1 MVGEEDVI
9 YTSDRNALAESA
21 GVQDALIAKGNFE
34 RSPHQKTRV
43 SKREAM
49 ALQALADEYCRDFG
63 YLTFR
68 SISALSGL
76 EQAHVRRTVRALA
89 RKGLAEYAK
98 GLWTE
103 DGQLAGA
110 GYRCTTAGL
119 ELAASFPAAGRPQ

>member
-1 MVGEEDVI
+1 MSNAKPTTVSAREAAALK
-9 YTSDRNALAESA
+9 ALAA
-21 GVQDALIAKGNFE
+21 
-34 RSPHQKTRV
+34 
-43 SKREAM
+43 
-49 ALQALADEYCRDFG
+49 EYCPDFG

-89 RKGLAEYAK
+89 RKGLAEYGK
-98 GLWTE
+98 GLWTD

-119 ELAASFPAAGRPQ
+119 ELAGSFPAAGRPQ